1 METKKT
7 INEIII
13 LLDTLQFKHDEL
25 MSKIVS
31 GDEID
36 LREQK
41 DQIYLFGQVEGARNL
56 AQFLFPEYATAFS
69 FGACLDRRGKWK
81 GGGEITEEQ
90 REELEAFKDLIEN
103 ELQELE

>member
-13 LLDTLQFKHDEL
+13 LLDALQYKHDEL
-25 MSKIVS
+25 MREIVE

-36 LREQK
+36 FRKQT
-41 DQIYLFGQVEGARNL
+41 DQVYIFGKVEGARAL

-69 FGACLDRRGKWK
+69 FGACLDRRGKDHRNDELTE
-81 GGGEITEEQ
+81 GEKEAIK
-90 REELEAFKDLIEN
+90 EELEALK
-103 ELQELE
+103 ELFGLE